1 MFDRSLYVVRIII
14 IIVISIVAVVV
25 VVAIN
30 RKKCECIGLW
40 EIPRDVVRFV
50 QSLQVSRIYIFK

>member
-30 RKKCECIGLW
+30 RKKCECIGL
-40 EIPRDVVRFV
+40 
-50 QSLQVSRIYIFK
+50 